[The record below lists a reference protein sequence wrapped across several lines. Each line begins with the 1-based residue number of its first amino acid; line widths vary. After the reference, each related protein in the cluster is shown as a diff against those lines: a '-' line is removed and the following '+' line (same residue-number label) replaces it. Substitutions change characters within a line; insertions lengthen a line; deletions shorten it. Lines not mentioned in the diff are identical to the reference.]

1 MNDSDP
7 HGRMRPYPPPPVWP
21 WTSPSTLDHIAN
33 AFLNVQHYLLY
44 DTHWIEPLQGPGS
57 FSCRL
62 LPILLT
68 LVCCPLACHRPF
80 VPLPGRLCQPST
92 LRCPPSP
99 PLHIFASLGF
109 LTNKPLSKCQHLVIP
124 IPPIYPPIP
133 HIFATIPFLFARQA
147 SLYPEQIFSL
157 TPVYLLIVQ
166 CNWHGFDHDMRRQH
180 MVSKKDIVLRLLSCY
195 L

>member
-1 MNDSDP
+1 MNPLSS
-7 HGRMRPYPPPPVWP
+7 V
-21 WTSPSTLDHIAN
+21 SSLDHTLSLN
-33 AFLNVQHYLLY
+33 TQQYLQWTHTRNLFLPILAA
-44 DTHWIEPLQGPGS
+44 
-57 FSCRL
+57 
-62 LPILLT
+62 ILLT

-99 PLHIFASLGF
+99 PLHIFASPGF

-157 TPVYLLIVQ
+157 TPVYLLIVR